1 MNPLLSYFSGLITA
15 FTPCV
20 IVLMPIMLY
29 RFFSKEKK
37 QWRSFLFFVIGFL
50 VFYLILSYVL
60 ASIFTSQVQN
70 GFKLGLGI
78 LFAMLGI
85 LSFME
90 RLNPLDLPAVTNP
103 FILGAVFAIIAAS
116 NPCALPYFSIIVANS
131 VSGMLIIHILIFGLG
146 IITPAILFGIIGQ
159 KIMDI
164 TKKSGKFFHSIHKL
178 MSVILIASGV
188 YLALSIKTFMM
199 DDIFVVGGMLA
210 LTFFILIR
218 SFFIINDKK
227 DLLDIKN
234 ILLLASLVLIIFV
247 AIYHCNNTLVAET
260 IAGNIIHTDGVCSA
274 DDLLSCPVC
283 TRCIEI
289 FGVAALI
296 GFIGLFLIDKF
307 RK

>member
-37 QWRSFLFFVIGFL
+37 QWKSFLFFVIGFL

-60 ASIFTSQVQN
+60 AGIFTSQVQN

-78 LFAMLGI
+78 LFVVLGI

-90 RLNPLDLPAVTNP
+90 RLNPLDMPAVANP
-103 FILGAVFAIIAAS
+103 FMLGAVFAIIAAS

-131 VSGMLIIHILIFGLG
+131 ASGILIINIIFFGLG

-159 KIMDI
+159 KIMDL
-164 TKKSGKFFHSIHKL
+164 TRKSGKLFHSIHKL
-178 MSVILIASGV
+178 MSIILIASGI
-188 YLALSIKTFMM
+188 YLALSIKAVMM
-199 DDIFVVGGMLA
+199 NDVYVVGGMLA
-210 LTFFILIR
+210 LTFFIVIR

-234 ILLLASLVLIIFV
+234 ILLLASLLLIIFV
-247 AIYHCNNTLVAET
+247 AIYHCNNMLFTENISGT
-260 IAGNIIHTDGVCSA
+260 IHHTSGVCSA
-274 DDLLSCPVC
+274 DDVLSCPLC

-289 FGVAALI
+289 FGLAALL